1 MKIGTPSKIRVGV
14 LQEKSTICNNL
25 IQNRWWAYWATDNE
39 CTRHA
44 TLAASYQLAQ
54 SVLKIGFAIAKRCDR
69 EEVDRHSHDMVAV
82 LWACQKS

>member
-1 MKIGTPSKIRVGV
+1 MIIGTPSKIRVGV
-14 LQEKSTICNNL
+14 LQEKSTICNNS
-25 IQNRWWAYWATDNE
+25 IQNRLWAYWATGNK

-69 EEVDRHSHDMVAV
+69 GEVGRHSHDMVAV
-82 LWACQKS
+82 LWAWQRS